1 MSKIIAVIPARL
13 GSKRVPKK
21 NIRLLN
27 GKPLVQYVIDAA
39 VAAECFDEI
48 WVNSESEILEEIA
61 TNSNVN
67 FYKRPL
73 ELCKDNV
80 GSDLFVHDFIQ
91 NVECD
96 IVVQILP
103 TSPFITPEQIKQFV
117 EMAPKYDT
125 VVSTTPVRIESV
137 YDGTPINFKS
147 TEPTPPSQELTPIQA
162 YACSLMSWD
171 TNLYN
176 KNMEEH
182 GCAYHGANG
191 TVGYYEVIGYG
202 ALDIDEEED
211 FILADSIALSLTRP
225 AAPAKYYD
233 DEQIYD
239 ADRLRILLDDGVTN
253 NTMFEFNKEIASID
267 RIIESNPDD
276 VCWSHTLINSKS
288 NSATLIAQ
296 MPGEGNRMHYHADW
310 DEWWHILKGEWEWF
324 IEGEAVRVKK
334 GDMVFIERNKVH
346 KITAMGDGQ
355 AIRLA
360 VSREDVDHI
369 YTTENY

>member
-1 MSKIIAVIPARL
+1 MSKIVAVIPARL

-39 VAAECFDEI
+39 IAAECFDEI
-48 WVNSESEILEEIA
+48 WVNSESDILEEIA
-61 TNSNVN
+61 INSGVK
-67 FYKRPL
+67 FYKRPI
-73 ELCKDNV
+73 ELCEDNV
-80 GSDLFVHDFIQ
+80 GSDLFIHDFVK
-91 NVECD
+91 NVDCD

-103 TSPFITPEQIKQFV
+103 TSPFISAEQIREFV
-117 EMAPKYDT
+117 ALSTKYDT
-125 VVSTTPVRIESV
+125 VISTTPVRIESL
-137 YDGTPINFKS
+137 YEGLPINFMLLQ
-147 TEPTPPSQELTPIQA
+147 PTPPSQDLTPIQA

-171 TNLYN
+171 VELYN
-176 KNMEEH
+176 KNMDQF
-182 GCAYHGANG
+182 GCAYHGGNG
-191 TVGYYEVIGYG
+191 TRECYEITGYA
-202 ALDIDEEED
+202 ALDIDEEDD
-211 FILADSIALSLTRP
+211 FILAESIAHSMEQPPVRP
-225 AAPAKYYD
+225 KYYD
-233 DEQIYD
+233 DDEIYD
-239 ADRLRILLDDGVTN
+239 ADRLRVLLDDGVTN
-253 NTMFEFNKEIASID
+253 NTMYEFNKELVSID
-267 RIIESNPDD
+267 QIIESNPDD

-346 KITAMGDGQ
+346 KITAVGDGQ

-369 YTTENY
+369 YTSENY

>member
-39 VAAECFDEI
+39 VAADCFDEI
-48 WVNSESEILEEIA
+48 WVNSESDILEEIA
-61 TNSNVN
+61 TNSGVK
-67 FYKRPL
+67 FYKRSI
-73 ELCKDNV
+73 ELCADNV
-80 GSDLFVHDFIQ
+80 GSDLFVHDFVK
-91 NVECD
+91 NVDCD

-103 TSPFITPEQIKQFV
+103 TSPFISAEQIREFV
-117 EMAPKYDT
+117 ALSTKYDT
-125 VVSTTPVRIESV
+125 VISTTPVRIESLYEGFPV
-137 YDGTPINFKS
+137 NFMLLQ
-147 TEPTPPSQELTPIQA
+147 PTPPSQDLTPIQA

-171 TNLYN
+171 VELYN
-176 KNMEEH
+176 KNMDQY
-182 GCAYHGANG
+182 GCAYHGGNG
-191 TVGYYEVIGYG
+191 TREYYEITGYA
-202 ALDIDEEED
+202 ALDIDEEDD
-211 FILADSIALSLTRP
+211 FVLAESIAHSLEQPPVRP
-225 AAPAKYYD
+225 KYYD
-233 DEQIYD
+233 DDEIYD
-239 ADRLRILLDDGVTN
+239 ADRLRVLLDDGVTN

-267 RIIESNPDD
+267 GIIESNPDD

-346 KITAMGDGQ
+346 KITAVGDGQ

-369 YTTENY
+369 YTSEDY